1 MAGEDQLPALV
12 QAKDGEEGASGE
24 KPVPAP
30 TQVSQL
36 LQRTIPGQ
44 EKRSPLSTSGESV
57 KLLESNW

>member
-1 MAGEDQLPALV
+1 MAGKDQLPALV
-12 QAKDGEEGASGE
+12 QAIDGEEGAGGE
-24 KPVPAP
+24 KPVPTP

-44 EKRSPLSTSGESV
+44 EKRSPLSTSGEFV